1 MKARVMIAEGTS
13 YKIEL
18 RFLRSDGSICYT
30 ENRGKPI
37 FNEIGQVVRMVGT
50 SLDIT
55 DRKAIEAR
63 FEQLSATIPGNIYTV
78 VQSLD
83 GRIWFEYMSVAIEEM
98 HELSVADILHDA
110 STLLRCT
117 HPDDVAAYQ
126 TAVAH
131 SAETLTLFKH
141 EWRIITP
148 SGKLKWLQGN
158 SRPERRENGDI
169 AWYGIVMDV
178 SAAKCDEAVCQHVEA
193 ALEAQQLRLHQV
205 IDALP
210 SAIFVKDREGRY
222 LMVNQAFA
230 DIYGVAI
237 AAIVGKQ
244 DADFNP
250 ASAQVE
256 NFLAI
261 DQEVMQTRQPQ
272 IISPKAISTPQ
283 GKLRWHQVSLRPLID
298 VNNQV
303 QGIIGTSID
312 MTNLVQLET
321 MLTNASDTLNQL
333 KSAKNQVVTNLNA
346 PLLPPVAAVR
356 NAEYHQD

>member
-63 FEQLSATIPGNIYTV
+63 FEQLPATIPGNIYTV

-83 GRIWFEYMSVAIEEM
+83 GRVWFEYMSVAIEEM

-110 STLLRCT
+110 STLLRCI

-126 TAVAH
+126 TAVAY

-178 SAAKCDEAVCQHVEA
+178 SAAQCDEAVCQHVEA

-205 IDALP
+205 IEALP